1 MFFRKIYIGLTIN
14 KGQVIKKKKV
24 VADSIQCATLHF
36 LDISR
41 FGASQSHM
49 ILKWI

>member
-14 KGQVIKKKKV
+14 KGQVINKKV